1 MNGGHFKSNFQ
12 QVEVH
17 VNFERQKVKV
27 KGVDYVCI
35 FSFCI
40 MGFDENVIEKVY
52 VCFESLTYCFRI
64 VKGLFLIQK

>member
-1 MNGGHFKSNFQ
+1 MVELVECIYRVGKSIEGGHFKSNFQ

-35 FSFCI
+35 FF
-40 MGFDENVIEKVY
+40 FFYN
-52 VCFESLTYCFRI
+52 
-64 VKGLFLIQK
+64 